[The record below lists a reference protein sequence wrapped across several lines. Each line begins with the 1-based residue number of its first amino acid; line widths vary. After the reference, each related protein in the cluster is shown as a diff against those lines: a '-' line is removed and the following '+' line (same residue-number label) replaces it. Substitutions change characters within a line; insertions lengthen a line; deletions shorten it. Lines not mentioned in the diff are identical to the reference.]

1 MLRYRTRPNEFS
13 LQPSGVWVSVHAL
26 SYSSVYVL
34 MAQMKCSEQLF
45 HTDCRW
51 INYIRI
57 ILWHLWRASWKNKEY
72 GSSFSVCVYFKRLMN
87 TKWMHLRKIYIY
99 IYIWWKVC
107 WVRGCEKKQ
116 NETLHDMKVRLAMRV
131 CWSKTT
137 QSQELSCYQSCSLWL
152 WLSFY
157 EKYCRV
163 GIMKSWI

>member
-26 SYSSVYVL
+26 SYTSVYVL
-34 MAQMKCSEQLF
+34 MTQTKCSEQLF
-45 HTDCRW
+45 HTDYRW
-51 INYIRI
+51 ISYIRR

-72 GSSFSVCVYFKRLMN
+72 GSSFSVCVYFKRLTQ

-99 IYIWWKVC
+99 IMKGLLSQRMW
-107 WVRGCEKKQ
+107 KKQ

-131 CWSKTT
+131 CWSKTA
-137 QSQELSCYQSCSLWL
+137 QSQELSCYQSCRVWL

-157 EKYCRV
+157 EKYCCV
-163 GIMKSWI
+163 GIMKS